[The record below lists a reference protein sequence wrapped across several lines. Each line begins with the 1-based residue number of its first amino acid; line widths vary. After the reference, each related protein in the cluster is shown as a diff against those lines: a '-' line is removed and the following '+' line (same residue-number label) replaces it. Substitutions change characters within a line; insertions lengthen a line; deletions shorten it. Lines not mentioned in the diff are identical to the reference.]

1 MSSIFTKIIAGEYPG
16 KFVWADD
23 DVVVM
28 ATIEPVRP
36 GHVMVI
42 PRAEVAKFS
51 DVEPRV
57 FAHAMNV
64 AQIIA
69 RAQEKAFDVERAV
82 VTILGFEVPHTHV
95 HVIPAESEQ
104 AADLHNANPAPAAD
118 ITQAMMT
125 LRSALVELGY
135 GEYVPEYMDAL

>member
-1 MSSIFTKIIAGEYPG
+1 MSSVFTKIIAGEIPG
-16 KFVWADD
+16 KFVWADE

-28 ATIEPVRP
+28 ATIEPARP
-36 GHVMVI
+36 GHVMVV
-42 PRAEVAKFS
+42 PREEVAKFN

-69 RAQEKAFDVERAV
+69 TAQERAFDVERSV
-82 VTILGFEVPHTHV
+82 VTILGFEVPHTHI
-95 HVIPAESEQ
+95 HVIPADAES
-104 AADLHNANPAPAAD
+104 AANLHEVGPAPASE

-125 LRSALVELGY
+125 LRNSLVDLGY
-135 GEYVPEYMDAL
+135 GDHIPEYMDSL